1 MERLAHSLKLLW
13 RSERLLRQ
21 NEFRLAAQK
30 IQFIALAALVAVF
43 GLVMVSLAVFFALVP
58 YWGQSLAALAVG
70 GADLVL
76 AMALVVY
83 AGSIKPAAES
93 EMVKE
98 MRDLA
103 LDDIE
108 EEVARAE
115 AELVELKDDV
125 HKFISNPVDTLLPAA
140 IGPIMSAVARG
151 LGTGKE

>member
-1 MERLAHSLKLLW
+1 
-13 RSERLLRQ
+13 
-21 NEFRLAAQK
+21 
-30 IQFIALAALVAVF
+30 
-43 GLVMVSLAVFFALVP
+43 VP

-76 AMALVVY
+76 AMTLVVY

-125 HKFISNPVDTLLPAA
+125 HKFISNPVDALLPAA
-140 IGPIMSAVARG
+140 IGPIIGAVARG